1 MSEIITPA
9 QVEQRLFKLSLEIDK
24 AQVEL
29 DKAEEQ
35 YVMNK
40 AKYEIAIAKAR
51 IALSGEVNINKKPLT
66 ATEKEDKALVS
77 IQELHILI
85 ASAEI
90 LVKAARAN
98 VSRIKTQVDITR
110 SIGSS
115 VRSAMEVSQ

>member
-9 QVEQRLFKLSLEIDK
+9 QVESRLFNLSLEIDK
-24 AQVEL
+24 AQLEL

-35 YVMNK
+35 YVMTK
-40 AKYEIAIAKAR
+40 AKYEISIAKAR
-51 IALSGEVNINKKPLT
+51 IALAGEVGSNNKSLT
-66 ATEKEDKALVS
+66 ATEKEDKALVAN
-77 IQELHILI
+77 EDMHLLI

-115 VRSAMEVSQ
+115 VRSSMEVS